1 MNNFM
6 TNNKHLHDN
15 FEVNF
20 SLKGFA
26 SILIGAYFFLL
37 SYAYKYILDGFL
49 IDEHTLGMLSLQSIE
64 IIFIS
69 LAVIFVFFSSFALLF
84 SAKRIAK
91 SFKTLLWNGKTKVAF
106 LKYLLLITAIFAVLI
121 TLMSVGLIDFIT
133 PSFFLMYALFL
144 LIFKN
149 KTHKKILFLIGLS
162 LLLGIYCLVIPSYWY
177 SSFTILAIAHA
188 TYGVVER

>member
-1 MNNFM
+1 M

-20 SLKGFA
+20 SLKGFT
-26 SILIGAYFFLL
+26 SILIGVYFFLL
-37 SYAYKYILDGFL
+37 SSAYKYILDSFL
-49 IDEHTLGMLSLQSIE
+49 IDDHALGMLSPQVIE
-64 IIFIS
+64 TIFIS
-69 LAVIFVFFSSFALLF
+69 LAVLFVFFSSFALFF

-106 LKYLLLITAIFAVLI
+106 VKYLLAIAAIFVVLT
-121 TLMSVGLIDFIT
+121 TLMSLGFIDFIT
-133 PSFFLMYALFL
+133 PSFLLMYALFL

-149 KTHKKILFLIGLS
+149 KARKNILILVGLS
-162 LLLGIYCLVIPSYWY
+162 LLLGIYCFVIPSYWY
-177 SSFTILAIAHA
+177 ASFTILAIAHA

>member
-1 MNNFM
+1 MA
-6 TNNKHLHDN
+6 NNKHLHDN

-20 SLKGFA
+20 SLKGFT
-26 SILIGAYFFLL
+26 SILIGVYFFLL
-37 SYAYKYILDGFL
+37 SYAYKYILDSFL
-49 IDEHTLGMLSLQSIE
+49 VDDHTLGMLSPQIIE

-84 SAKRIAK
+84 SAKRITK

-106 LKYLLLITAIFAVLI
+106 LKYLLLITVIFEVLI
-121 TLMSVGLIDFIT
+121 TLMSLGLIDFIT
-133 PSFFLMYALFL
+133 PSFLIMYALFL
-144 LIFKN
+144 LLVKN
-149 KTHKKILFLIGLS
+149 KERKSILVLSGLS
-162 LLLGIYCLVIPSYWY
+162 LALGIYCFVIPSYWY

>member
-1 MNNFM
+1 M

-20 SLKGFA
+20 SLKGFT
-26 SILIGAYFFLL
+26 SILIGVYFFLL
-37 SYAYKYILDGFL
+37 SYAYKYVLDSFL
-49 IDEHTLGMLSLQSIE
+49 IDDHTLGMLSPQSIE

-84 SAKRIAK
+84 SAKRITK

-106 LKYLLLITAIFAVLI
+106 FKYLLLITAVFAILI
-121 TLMSVGLIDFIT
+121 TLMSLGLIDFIA
-133 PSFFLMYALFL
+133 PSFLIMYAVFL
-144 LIFKN
+144 LIFKH

-162 LLLGIYCLVIPSYWY
+162 LLLGVYCFVIPSYWY
-177 SSFTILAIAHA
+177 SSFSILAIAHI
-188 TYGVVER
+188 TYGIVER